1 METVHLGDIVKY
13 LKNTATLQF
22 FPEMCTGCLRCI
34 EVCPRG
40 VYVRDD
46 RKIKVRDRDLCIE
59 CGACM
64 KNCDYAAVRVNAGVG
79 CAQAI
84 INGLLR
90 GTEPSCDCGAGGSD
104 CC

>member
-1 METVHLGDIVKY
+1 MKY
-13 LKNTATLQF
+13 LKNTATLKLF
-22 FPEMCTGCLRCI
+22 AGKCTGCMRCI

-40 VYVRDD
+40 VFACDD
-46 RKIKVRDRDLCIE
+46 KKVKITDTDLCIE
-59 CGACM
+59 CGACI
-64 KNCDYAAVRVNAGVG
+64 KNCDFSAISVNAGVG

-90 GTEPSCDCGAGGSD
+90 GTEPSCDCSGGGE